1 MAPLDD
7 HGIAPFDNHAKVRH
21 TGGMNDAPPPAGI
34 PADAWAATPLTVRYF
49 IGAML
54 TVVDQQQQQLVQ
66 LHTQVADLTARL
78 QQHSQNSSKPPSS
91 DPPSAPP
98 RPARVPRGRQAGG
111 QPGHPR
117 HERPAPDPDHIDHVR
132 DHYPAV
138 CPTCRDPLA
147 TVRRDACAIQTQF
160 VWDIPVVRPEITAH
174 HYHTVCCPGCGGLV
188 TADRPTDVPPG
199 AFGPRTAAA
208 VTILHGEYHLSDR
221 NLSRLLV
228 DFFGLPISLGSVVA
242 LQQTG
247 SAALAPVYRAI
258 HTAVQSADRC
268 NIDETGWKEA
278 GKRRW
283 LWTMVTAIATF
294 FSVATSRN
302 GPALRHLL
310 GVDYAGIVGS
320 DRHRPYLALPPERHQ
335 LCWSHLI
342 RNFQALVDR
351 GGRLGVWGAD
361 FLALSRL
368 VFRLWHLF
376 REGTIDR
383 ATLQAALAPIQAA
396 VHGLLVQGAR
406 RCDAPE
412 GMCQELLTHEDAL
425 WTFVREANVEPTNNA
440 AEQALRPAVIWRKG
454 CFGAHSADGN
464 RFVERILTVSATCR
478 KQQRHLLT
486 FVTEAIAAHWA
497 GRPAPILLSTPM
509 LPLQ

>member
-1 MAPLDD
+1 MDTSA
-7 HGIAPFDNHAKVRH
+7 
-21 TGGMNDAPPPAGI
+21 PPAGI
-34 PADAWAATPLTVRYF
+34 AAEDWAATPMAVQQFLLAT
-49 IGAML
+49 L
-54 TVVDQQQQQLVQ
+54 TVVTLQQQQMVQ
-66 LHTQVADLTARL
+66 LSARVADLEAQL
-78 QQHSQNSSKPPSS
+78 NQHSQNSSKPPSS
-91 DPPSAPP
+91 DPPSAPA
-98 RPARVPRGRQAGG
+98 RPVRVPRGRQAGG
-111 QPGHPR
+111 QLGHPP
-117 HERPAPDPDHIDHVR
+117 HDRPAPDPDHIDHVR
-132 DHYPAV
+132 DHYPEV
-138 CPTCRDPLA
+138 CPTCHDPLA
-147 TVRRDACAIQTQF
+147 DVRRDACAVRTQY
-160 VWDIPVVRPEITAH
+160 VWELPVVRPEITAH
-174 HYHTVCCPGCGGLV
+174 QYHTVCCPGCGDLV

-208 VTILHGEYHLSDR
+208 ITILHGDYHLSDR
-221 NLSRLLV
+221 NLPRLLA

-247 SAALAPVYRAI
+247 SVALASVYAAI
-258 HTAVQSADRC
+258 HTAVQQQPIC

-283 LWTMVTAIATF
+283 LWTMVTTIATF
-294 FSVATSRN
+294 FYVATSRN

-310 GVDYAGIVGS
+310 GVSYTGIVGS
-320 DRHRPYLALPPERHQ
+320 DRHRPYLALPPDRHQ

-351 GGRLGVWGAD
+351 GGRVGVWGAD
-361 FLALSRL
+361 FLALSQL

-383 ATLQAALAPIQAA
+383 ATLQAAMVPIQQAM
-396 VHGLLVQGAR
+396 HRLLVQGAR

-412 GMCQELLTHEDAL
+412 TMCQELLAHEAAL

-440 AEQALRPAVIWRKG
+440 AEQALRPAVLWRKG

-486 FVTEAIAAHWA
+486 FVTEAIDAYWA
-497 GRPAPILLSTPM
+497 GRPAPTLLPTP
-509 LPLQ
+509 LLTPQ